1 MGDRYFVRSSEDGP
15 EKGPF
20 ELDQVQ
26 KSFDRGLLK
35 ADAKARLEGGEKWI
49 PLKELCAPDLA
60 RQGKRAPQDGAHRL
74 DPYEVDRQIAM
85 DHASR
90 GGGGGGA
97 NVGIGL
103 AMIVAGVVL
112 TLISTSQAGGGGV
125 IFVGLVVFG
134 IIRVIRGAAS

>member
-1 MGDRYFVRSSEDGP
+1 MGDKYFVRSSEDGS

-26 KSFDRGLLK
+26 KSYDRGLLK

-60 RQGKRAPQDGAHRL
+60 RQGKRAPKDGAHRL
-74 DPYEVDRQIAM
+74 DPYEVERQIAM
-85 DHASR
+85 DHASSS
-90 GGGGGGA
+90 GGGGA

-125 IFVGLVVFG
+125 IFVGLVGFG